1 MKHLS
6 RFVRGLVLLS
16 ALIGTAAIA
25 SPKQEEPSAGAGP
38 EVGVLVVKVEP
49 QSPAARAGIA
59 RGDII
64 LAVDGAEVATIADLQ
79 KAVTAKKPGDTVK
92 VTVRHGDAKRTLT
105 AELGERN
112 GRAYLGVYFESTSSA
127 GVQPPIQPGNP
138 PDDGTGAPP
147 RAGDNPRNGPGTQGM
162 PHPMIPGSTGA
173 WILTVAAG
181 SPAENAGLVAGDFVT
196 AVDGVALDAKNDLA
210 MLLNAHKPGDTVVF
224 AVTGADR
231 NTRDVKV
238 TLGENAQDKAKPWL
252 GVEYRMVSRLGDS
265 VPRPDGQRITAGVRV
280 LAVTDDGPAA
290 KAGIARGDL
299 LTTLDGTA
307 VRTAQ
312 EIIDAVAKHKP
323 GDTVK
328 VGVVHAAGGGDAEV
342 VVTLAE
348 NPQEK
353 AKAFLGVQLGGPGLA
368 PGQGGPNPGK
378 RAPGGAAPGGWGGL
392 GGTDA

>member
-1 MKHLS
+1 MKHAS

-16 ALIGTAAIA
+16 ALIGVAAFA
-25 SPKQEEPSAGAGP
+25 SPKQEEQAAGAGP

-49 QSPAARAGIA
+49 KSPAARAGIA

-64 LAVDGAEVATIADLQ
+64 LAVDGADVATIADVQ

-105 AELGERN
+105 AELGELN
-112 GRAYLGVYFESTSSA
+112 GRAYLGLYFEPTSSA
-127 GVQPPIQPGNP
+127 GVQPPMQPGNP
-138 PDDGTGAPP
+138 PDSGTGATPQP
-147 RAGDNPRNGPGTQGM
+147 GENPRNGPGMQNM
-162 PHPMIPGSTGA
+162 PQPMMPVSPGA

-181 SPAENAGLVAGDFVT
+181 SPAEKAGLAAGDLVT
-196 AVDGVALDAKNDLA
+196 AVDGAALDAKNDLA
-210 MLLNAHKPGDTVVF
+210 TLLNAHKPGDTVIF
-224 AVTGADR
+224 TVTGADR

-252 GVEYRMVSRLGDS
+252 GVEYRMVSRLGDL
-265 VPRPDGQRITAGVRV
+265 VPRPDGQGILAGVRV
-280 LAVTDDGPAA
+280 MAVTNDSPAA
-290 KAGIARGDL
+290 NAGIARGDL
-299 LTTLDGTA
+299 LTTIDGTA

-312 EIIDAVAKHKP
+312 EAIDAVAKHKP

-328 VGVVHAAGGGDAEV
+328 VGVVHAADGSGAEV

-348 NPQEK
+348 NPQDK
-353 AKAFLGVQLGGPGLA
+353 AKAFLGVQLGGPGMA

-378 RAPGGAAPGGWGGL
+378 RAPGGKAPGGWGRL
-392 GGTDA
+392 DGTDA

>member
-1 MKHLS
+1 MKHAS

-16 ALIGTAAIA
+16 ALIGVAAFA
-25 SPKQEEPSAGAGP
+25 SPKQEEQAAGAGP

-49 QSPAARAGIA
+49 KSPAARAGIA

-64 LAVDGAEVATIADLQ
+64 LAVDGADVATIADVQ

-105 AELGERN
+105 AELGELN

-127 GVQPPIQPGNP
+127 GVQPPVQPGN
-138 PDDGTGAPP
+138 
-147 RAGDNPRNGPGTQGM
+147 NPRNGPGMQDM
-162 PHPMIPGSTGA
+162 PQPMMPGSTGA
-173 WILTVAAG
+173 WILTVVAG
-181 SPAENAGLVAGDFVT
+181 SPAEKAGLATGDLVT

-210 MLLNAHKPGDTVVF
+210 TLLNAHKPGDTVMF
-224 AVTGADR
+224 TVTGADR

-252 GVEYRMVSRLGDS
+252 GVEYRMVSRLGDF
-265 VPRPDGQRITAGVRV
+265 VPRPDGQRNMAGVRV
-280 LAVTDDGPAA
+280 MAVTDDSPAA
-290 KAGIARGDL
+290 KAGITRGDL
-299 LTTLDGTA
+299 LTTIDGTA

-323 GDTVK
+323 GDTLK
-328 VGVVHAAGGGDAEV
+328 VGVVHAADGSDAEV

-348 NPQEK
+348 NPQDK
-353 AKAFLGVQLGGPGLA
+353 AKAFLGVQLGGPGLV

-378 RAPGGAAPGGWGGL
+378 RAPGGWGGL